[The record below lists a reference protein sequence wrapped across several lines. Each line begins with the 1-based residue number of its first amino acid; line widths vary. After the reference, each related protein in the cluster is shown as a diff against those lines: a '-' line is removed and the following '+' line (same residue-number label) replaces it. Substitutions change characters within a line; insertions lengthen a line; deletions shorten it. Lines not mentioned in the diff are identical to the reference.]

1 MIGNNHSSC
10 FFVIFLSL
18 VLTSFFAKSM
28 TFRHIFAAHEGSHT
42 TIGNGFGDASENE
55 RSSNIPGRMRCKKLA
70 LHRCGETMLRTAKE
84 RNSQKL
90 DEKSDI
96 EWCGRSIYSD
106 V

>member
-55 RSSNIPGRMRCKKLA
+55 RSSNIPIGCVVKMWFYTDLEKRCSEEQWREILTN
-70 LHRCGETMLRTAKE
+70 LT
-84 RNSQKL
+84 
-90 DEKSDI
+90 
-96 EWCGRSIYSD
+96 
-106 V
+106 